1 MLVEDIVP
9 DFGQVF
15 LPSLKFNEQGNKQM
29 TWLNPLDEAHFAVS
43 TSQASS
49 LFKVNLIRNTRDSP
63 KISG

>member
-1 MLVEDIVP
+1 MLVKDTLP

-15 LPSLKFNEQGNKQM
+15 YHLKLNEQGNKQM

-43 TSQASS
+43 TIQASS
-49 LFKVNLIRNTRDSP
+49 RSKVNLIRNTRDSH